1 MLLGCKSI
9 AIVFPFQSLCFSS
22 LCLLSSSCFE
32 IEKDAHLSYFFYWPL
47 FFPFS
52 IELEDSC
59 WGKENYFYCSVEIK
73 THQKRKS
80 VPLPSISFHYILIYF
95 SLFSFLT
102 STTGCKDLITSSNS
116 FRGVLTPRRLLTVE
130 KWLNLSS
137 LLLYQLN
144 FKLCVVRFNSFWILN
159 A

>member
-22 LCLLSSSCFE
+22 PCSLSSSCFE
-32 IEKDAHLSYFFYWPL
+32 IEKDAHLFYLSLSTSFLSVFNRVRRLLLRDREL
-47 FFPFS
+47 FYS
-52 IELEDSC
+52 
-59 WGKENYFYCSVEIK
+59 SVETK
-73 THQKRKS
+73 THQKRRS
-80 VPLPSISFHYILIYF
+80 VPLPSILFHYILIYF

-130 KWLNLSS
+130 K
-137 LLLYQLN
+137 
-144 FKLCVVRFNSFWILN
+144 
-159 A
+159 